1 MPRKHQEKREFLDWR
16 ALSDF
21 VTVVESGTMSA
32 AASRLDLTQ
41 SAISKA
47 MLELETDLETQLID
61 RSVRPV
67 RLTRAGKL
75 LYESA
80 SRILND
86 VRRLRGSVRF
96 GSDGKLPNLRVGIVE
111 SIMVAGPTLIRALQ
125 NMSAEVQIV
134 TGLTPE
140 LSRRLAQRELDVLI
154 TSDSMERAEHIV
166 QRTLLR
172 EPFVL
177 IVPSSTNGIAAN
189 ASLKTIVEKVPLV
202 RYTTRSIIGVAI
214 ERHLRRTGYEPPKF
228 LEFDHSTSVLDMV
241 SAGLGCAI
249 TTLLCILQSKID
261 LDTVQ
266 IRPLPGPKFGRAL
279 YCVTPEGEIPG
290 LGDRVHRITTDCLR
304 ERLAQ
309 VTQKRLTWLKDQ
321 LIYEE
326 PQ

>member
-1 MPRKHQEKREFLDWR
+1 MPRKRQEKREFLDWR

-47 MLELETDLETQLID
+47 MLELESDLETQLID

-67 RLTRAGKL
+67 RLTRAGAL

-96 GSDGKLPNLRVGIVE
+96 SSEGKLPNLRVGIVE
-111 SIMVAGPTLIRALQ
+111 SIMVTGPALIRALQ
-125 NMSAEVQIV
+125 KLSTEVQIV

-140 LSRRLAQRELDVLI
+140 LSRRLTQRELDVLL
-154 TSDSMERAEHIV
+154 TSDPMDQIENIV
-166 QRTLLR
+166 QRTLFR

-177 IVPSSTNGIAAN
+177 VLPSASSGIAAN
-189 ASLKTIVEKVPLV
+189 ASLKTVVETMPLV

-214 ERHLRRTGYEPPKF
+214 ERQLRRTGFEPPKF

-249 TTLLCILQSKID
+249 TTLLCVLQSKID
-261 LDTVQ
+261 LDTIQ
-266 IRPLPGPKFGRAL
+266 IRPMPGPKFGRVL
-279 YCVTPEGEIPG
+279 YCITPGGEIPG
-290 LGDRVHRITTDCLR
+290 LGDSVHRITAQCLR
-304 ERLAQ
+304 ERIAL
-309 VTQKRLTWLKDQ
+309 VPQKRLAWLKEQ
-321 LIYEE
+321 LVYDE